1 MKEWMKECLQK
12 PQDHFSWPLMYRDR
26 HGLTAQ
32 EVAGII
38 GHEQKTK
45 NLHVDGRRFNLHNSA
60 FYKTSWIPRVYL
72 AQRTLFYSFHRNY
85 GLNNNLHVKTKLI
98 PFLFNINPSAAE
110 SELEFLK

>member
-45 NLHVDGRRFNLHNSA
+45 NHDIDSCWGVGIDNSFPADGQLLLWPCWPPGT
-60 FYKTSWIPRVYL
+60 KRVV
-72 AQRTLFYSFHRNY
+72 Q
-85 GLNNNLHVKTKLI
+85 
-98 PFLFNINPSAAE
+98 
-110 SELEFLK
+110 